1 MVLYGGWDRWGRI
14 EESVGWYV
22 WRTREKALKGDV
34 RGWRRMRG
42 GEVDIKLSF
51 LASIMLSEHA
61 HIT

>member
-1 MVLYGGWDRWGRI
+1 MEDK
-14 EESVGWYV
+14 
-22 WRTREKALKGDV
+22 REGSETGDV